1 MTSFSLYLLC
11 VAAVVLAHAA
21 PPVMTQKPKPDIM
34 VACVDVK
41 NITYVANT
49 LQCSMDVKG
58 VGSTWSL
65 YVSIAGNTID
75 ALAAQTPCDFFPFFV
90 STNLCAELIQ
100 ILRDDPN

>member
-34 VACVDVK
+34 VTCLDVK
-41 NITYVANT
+41 NITYVAST

-58 VGSTWSL
+58 VGSTR
-65 YVSIAGNTID
+65 YVSISGTTID
-75 ALAAQTPCDFFPFFV
+75 ALAAQTPCDFFPFLV